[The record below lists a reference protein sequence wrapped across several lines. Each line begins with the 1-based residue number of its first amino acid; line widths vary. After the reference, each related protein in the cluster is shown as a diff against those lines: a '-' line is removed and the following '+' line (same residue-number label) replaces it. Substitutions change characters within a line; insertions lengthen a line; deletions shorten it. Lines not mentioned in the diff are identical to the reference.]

1 MMATARVGDRE
12 TRDAAP
18 VLAPAAGPPA
28 DWRAAFAPQR
38 AAFAQQHD
46 SPSWQRDELAKRA
59 LDLLGAAALLLVL
72 APLLAVVALLV
83 KLDSRGPVLFR
94 QQRVGR
100 GGRPFVCLKF
110 RSMRMDAD
118 QKVHAA
124 YVAERIRQGLPLL
137 KLQADPRITRVGRFL
152 RATSIDELPQLWNVL
167 CGQMSLV
174 GPRPAMAYEVEL
186 YDAAQRQRLLVKP
199 GITGLAQ
206 VYSRGKGT
214 LNEYVGHDLEYVARR
229 NVWLD
234 LKILLITLP
243 AVLRG
248 HGAA

>member
-1 MMATARVGDRE
+1 MATARVPGRE
-12 TRDAAP
+12 
-18 VLAPAAGPPA
+18 APAADAPR
-28 DWRAAFAPQR
+28 DWRTEFAAQR
-38 AAFAQQHD
+38 AAFDTEHGTL
-46 SPSWQRDELAKRA
+46 SWRLDAGAKRA

-72 APLLAVVALLV
+72 APLLAIVALLV
-83 KLDSRGPVLFR
+83 KLDSPGPVLFR
-94 QQRVGR
+94 QERVGR

-110 RSMRMDAD
+110 RSMRQGAD
-118 QKVHAA
+118 QQVHAA

-137 KLQADPRITRVGRFL
+137 KLQADPRITRTGGFL
-152 RATSIDELPQLWNVL
+152 RATSLDELPQLWNVL

-206 VYSRGKGT
+206 LHSRGKGT
-214 LNEYVGHDLEYVARR
+214 LAEYVGHDLEYVRRR

-234 LKILLITLP
+234 LQILLITLP
-243 AVLRG
+243 AVLKG

>member
-1 MMATARVGDRE
+1 MMATARVRSYDSPDE
-12 TRDAAP
+12 AP
-18 VLAPAAGPPA
+18 APAAAP
-28 DWRAAFAPQR
+28 DWHTEFAPERAAFEAQHVTVGWR
-38 AAFAQQHD
+38 LDAAA
-46 SPSWQRDELAKRA
+46 SRA
-59 LDLLGAAALLLVL
+59 LDVLCAAMLLILLSPLLLMM
-72 APLLAVVALLV
+72 AVLV
-83 KLDSRGPVLFR
+83 KLDSPGPVLFR
-94 QQRVGR
+94 QERVGR
-100 GGRPFVCLKF
+100 GGQPFVCLKF
-110 RSMRMDAD
+110 RSMRVDAD

-137 KLQADPRITRVGRFL
+137 KLQADPRITRMGGFL
-152 RATSIDELPQLWNVL
+152 RASSIDELPQLWDVL
-167 CGQMSLV
+167 CGQMGLV

-186 YDAAQRQRLLVKP
+186 YDVSQRQRLLVKP

-214 LNEYVGHDLEYVARR
+214 LAEYVGHDLEYVKQR

-243 AVLRG
+243 AVLKG